1 MTPMRMEA
9 ISEGSDTEFIDARSY
24 DSDGSKLLN
33 PMDSADSN
41 SDSDDDLP
49 VEKPAQPAQPAQP
62 AVPAKPL
69 LSRLLLYPFGSTPAK
84 PTSEPEQPQPNP
96 STAIK
101 RFHRPREIVEEEKKE
116 EEKKK
121 QEEEAKEAAQSEQWG
136 LFGMVKKIF

>member
-49 VEKPAQPAQPAQP
+49 VEKPAQPAQP